1 MVAVSPI
8 VYALVQSTQWGWI
21 DPRTIGFILLGI
33 ALLGLFVLRC
43 SRHPN
48 PLVDLR
54 LFRLPSLRTA
64 NQGTF
69 VMAITWFCIYWGLIS
84 FASTTWHWSPLHI
97 GGSTAPVSLMAGIVG
112 IVVGRIA
119 VPTGPR
125 VFILPGSLIF
135 AAIPILLWQMIDS
148 NPSDLKILLG
158 SALIGTA

>member
-1 MVAVSPI
+1 MAVSPI

-21 DPRTIGFILLGI
+21 DVRTIGFVLAGI

-69 VMAITWFCIYWGLIS
+69 VMAITWS
-84 FASTTWHWSPLHI
+84 AST
-97 GGSTAPVSLMAGIVG
+97 GA
-112 IVVGRIA
+112 
-119 VPTGPR
+119 
-125 VFILPGSLIF
+125 
-135 AAIPILLWQMIDS
+135 
-148 NPSDLKILLG
+148 
-158 SALIGTA
+158 